1 VPLLLPGTTGEKQMK
16 GKNRTRNVGQ
26 TVGIASILILILLSS
41 GCTDTGK
48 TDEETVIGT
57 IVHVESDNGTY
68 IIQAENGTCYAPVN
82 LNENY
87 QVDGMVVGFR
97 GVLLENDSV
106 PESPGIPIEIHY
118 IGTYVPPGAN
128 ATFTLEKL
136 LP

>member
-1 VPLLLPGTTGEKQMK
+1 MVHRTLPHLSVISVTF
-16 GKNRTRNVGQ
+16 
-26 TVGIASILILILLSS
+26 ILILTLLSS

-48 TDEETVIGT
+48 IDEETVIGT
-57 IVHVESDNGTY
+57 VVHVENDSGVY

-82 LNENY
+82 LDEAY
-87 QVDGMVVGFR
+87 RVDGMMVGFR
-97 GVLLENDSV
+97 GVIPENDGV
-106 PESPGIPIEIHY
+106 PESPCIPIEIHY

>member
-1 VPLLLPGTTGEKQMK
+1 MG
-16 GKNRTRNVGQ
+16 RTE
-26 TVGIASILILILLSS
+26 
-41 GCTDTGK
+41 
-48 TDEETVIGT
+48 EETVIGT

-68 IIQAENGTCYAPVN
+68 IIQAENGTRYAPVH
-82 LNENY
+82 LDEDY

-97 GVLLENDSV
+97 GVILEDDNV

-128 ATFTLEKL
+128 ATLTLEKL